1 MARVEDLWV
10 RKDKTRTPVYGKGK
24 RYRAEWTPPG
34 QNKQRKSFA
43 TKAAA
48 MDFLAEQVAG
58 MNRGTYVA
66 SRKKILFGDY
76 AEKWRKSQLQ
86 HRPSSRESVEGKLRR
101 YIIPTLGSRALDS
114 ISRADVQDAVGEW
127 SGSLAPSSV
136 KVTYGYV
143 SAIFKTAVLDGVIAK
158 SPCVGIKLP
167 TVEDV
172 PVVPLRTEVVQM
184 LAEKIYTPFRPMVVF
199 CAATGLR
206 SAEMRGLTWDRVD
219 FDTSMITI
227 DRQLVTIDSARP
239 EWGPPKTASSRRS
252 IHIGTQTLQLLKT
265 LREQPAGPGGLVFHA
280 EGLVIV
286 RKSASQ
292 VWRSARDR
300 VPGLGGTGTGWHQL
314 RHYHASQLI
323 AGGMSP
329 VAVAHRLGHKD
340 ATETLKTY
348 AHLWPDDDTKAA
360 SITDGGITMDL
371 EAFAHE
377 LPIPGPDAQ

>member
-10 RKDKTRTPVYGKGK
+10 RKDKTRTPVYGKGM
-24 RYRAEWTPPG
+24 RYRAEWTPLG

-48 MDFLAEQVAG
+48 MAFLAEQVSG

-66 SRKKILFGDY
+66 SRQKVLFADY
-76 AEKWRKSQLQ
+76 ADKWRRNQLQ
-86 HRPSSRESVEGKLRR
+86 HRPSSKEQVEGKLRL
-101 YIIPTLGSRALDS
+101 YIIPTLGGRALDS
-114 ISRADVQDAVGEW
+114 ITRADIQEAVGEW
-127 SGSLAPSSV
+127 CESLAPSSV

-143 SAIFKTAVLDGVIAK
+143 SAIFKAAVLDGVIAK
-158 SPCVGIKLP
+158 SPCIGIKLP
-167 TVEDV
+167 PVEDV
-172 PVVPLRTEVVQM
+172 PVVPLRTEVVQL
-184 LAEKIYTPFRPMVVF
+184 LAERIYKPFRPMVVF

-206 SAEMRGLTWDRVD
+206 SSELRGLTWDRVD

-227 DRQLVTIDSARP
+227 DRQLLSVNSTDP
-239 EWGPPKTASSRRS
+239 VWGPLKTPSSRRN
-252 IHIGTQTLQLLKT
+252 IHIGMHSLQLLKT

-280 EGLVIV
+280 EGLIII

-292 VWRSARDR
+292 VWRSARER
-300 VPGLGGTGTGWHQL
+300 VPGLGGVGTGWHQL

-340 ATETLKTY
+340 ATETLRTY

-360 SITDGGITMDL
+360 AITDGGVTMDL
-371 EAFAHE
+371 EAIAHE
-377 LPIPGPDAQ
+377 LPTGGQVA

>member
-10 RKDKTRTPVYGKGK
+10 RKDKTRTPVYGKGM

-48 MDFLAEQVAG
+48 MAFLAEQVSG
-58 MNRGTYVA
+58 INRGTYVTA
-66 SRKKILFGDY
+66 RKRVLLSDY
-76 AEKWRKSQLQ
+76 AETWQRTQLHQ
-86 HRPSSRESVEGKLRR
+86 RSTSKEQIQTKLRL
-101 YIIPTLGSRALDS
+101 YIIPTLGGRAVDG
-114 ISRADVQDAVGEW
+114 ITRADVQEAVGEW
-127 SGSLAPSSV
+127 SDSLAPSSV
-136 KVTYGYV
+136 KVTYSYLA
-143 SAIFKTAVLDGVIAK
+143 AIFKAAVLDGLIAK
-158 SPCVGIKLP
+158 TPCVGINLP

-172 PVVPLRTEVVQM
+172 AVVPLRTEVVQL

-206 SAEMRGLTWDRVD
+206 SAELRGLTWDRVD

-227 DRQLVTIDSARP
+227 DRQLTTVDSSRP
-239 EWGPPKTASSRRS
+239 EWGPPKTASSRRN
-252 IHIGTQTLQLLKT
+252 IHIGTHSLHLLKA
-265 LREQPAGPGGLVFHA
+265 LREGPEGPGGLVFHA
-280 EGLVIV
+280 DGLVIV

-340 ATETLKTY
+340 ATETLRTY
-348 AHLWPDDDTKAA
+348 AHLWPDDDTRAA
-360 SITDGGITMDL
+360 AITDGGVTLDL

-377 LPIPGPDAQ
+377 VPITGPDAA

>member
-1 MARVEDLWV
+1 M
-10 RKDKTRTPVYGKGK
+10 
-24 RYRAEWTPPG
+24 RYRAEWTPLG

-48 MDFLAEQVAG
+48 MAFLAEQVSG

-66 SRKKILFGDY
+66 SRQKVLFADY
-76 AEKWRKSQLQ
+76 ADKWRRNQLQ
-86 HRPSSRESVEGKLRR
+86 HRPSSKEQVEGKLRL
-101 YIIPTLGSRALDS
+101 YIIPTLGGRALDS
-114 ISRADVQDAVGEW
+114 ITRADIQEAVGEW
-127 SGSLAPSSV
+127 CESLAPSSV

-143 SAIFKTAVLDGVIAK
+143 SAIFKAAVLDGIIAK
-158 SPCVGIKLP
+158 SPCIGIKLP
-167 TVEDV
+167 PVEDV
-172 PVVPLRTEVVQM
+172 PVVPLRTEVVQL
-184 LAEKIYTPFRPMVVF
+184 LAERIYKPFRPMVVF

-206 SAEMRGLTWDRVD
+206 SSELRGLTWDRVD

-227 DRQLVTIDSARP
+227 DRQLLSVNSTDP
-239 EWGPPKTASSRRS
+239 VWGPLKTPSSRRN
-252 IHIGTQTLQLLKT
+252 IHIGMHSLQLLKT

-280 EGLVIV
+280 EGLVII

-292 VWRSARDR
+292 VWRSARER
-300 VPGLGGTGTGWHQL
+300 VPGLGGVGTGWHQL

-340 ATETLKTY
+340 ATETLRTY

-360 SITDGGITMDL
+360 AITDGGVTMDL
-371 EAFAHE
+371 EAIAHE
-377 LPIPGPDAQ
+377 LPTGGQVA